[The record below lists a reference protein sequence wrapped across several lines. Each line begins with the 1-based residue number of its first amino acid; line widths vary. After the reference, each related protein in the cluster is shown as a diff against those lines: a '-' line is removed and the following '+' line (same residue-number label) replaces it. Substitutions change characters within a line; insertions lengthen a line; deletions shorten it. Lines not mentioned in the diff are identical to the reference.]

1 MFFIKEKKKAILI
14 IHGFA
19 GGVYDEEI
27 LANKLELSGF
37 SVFTFTLP
45 GHEKAFFNKV
55 TKEDW
60 INKCKLELEM
70 LINNGYK
77 DIYLI
82 GHSMGGVLASYLASN
97 YKEVKKLVLAAPA
110 FKYLTFG
117 EENFE
122 LLHALKNSPA
132 LFKDYKK
139 EDIISRLIQF
149 PTSVIKEFMS
159 LVEDNQ
165 NTPSKINIPV
175 LIIQGSNDK
184 IVPMISSEYV
194 YNNLASKDKKIYL
207 VEGVTHDLFRSDKVD
222 EIISEVLKF
231 LKS

>member
-1 MFFIKEKKKAILI
+1 MLFKNKKAVLI

-27 LANKLELSGF
+27 LANKLELSGY

-45 GHEKAFFNKV
+45 GHEKILFNKV
-55 TKEDW
+55 KKEDW
-60 INKCKLELEM
+60 INKCTYEIETLL
-70 LINNGYK
+70 NNGFK
-77 DIYLI
+77 DIYVI
-82 GHSMGGVLASYLASN
+82 GHSMGGVLACYLASK

-122 LLHALKNSPA
+122 LLHALKNSPL

-139 EDIISRLIQF
+139 EEIISRLVQF
-149 PTSVIKEFMS
+149 PTSVIKEFTS
-159 LVEDNQ
+159 LVELNQ
-165 NTPSKINIPV
+165 DTPSKISIPT
-175 LIIQGSNDK
+175 LIIQGDNDK
-184 IVPMISSEYV
+184 IVPITSSQYV
-194 YNNLASKDKKIYL
+194 YDKLSSKDKKLYI
-207 VEGVTHDLFRSDKVD
+207 VEGVTHDIFRSDKVD

>member
-1 MFFIKEKKKAILI
+1 MLFKNKKAVLI

-27 LANKLELSGF
+27 LANKLELSGY

-45 GHEKAFFNKV
+45 GHEKILFNKV
-55 TKEDW
+55 KKEDW
-60 INKCKLELEM
+60 INKCTYEIETLL
-70 LINNGYK
+70 NNGFK
-77 DIYLI
+77 DIYVI
-82 GHSMGGVLASYLASN
+82 GHSMGGVLACYLASK

-122 LLHALKNSPA
+122 LLHALKNSPL

-139 EDIISRLIQF
+139 EEIISRLVQF
-149 PTSVIKEFMS
+149 PTSVIKEFTS
-159 LVEDNQ
+159 LVELNQ
-165 NTPSKINIPV
+165 DSPSKISIPT
-175 LIIQGSNDK
+175 LIIQGDNDK
-184 IVPMISSEYV
+184 IVPITSSQYV
-194 YNNLASKDKKIYL
+194 YDKLSSKRKKLYI
-207 VEGVTHDLFRSDKVD
+207 VKGVTHDIFRSDKVD

>member
-1 MFFIKEKKKAILI
+1 MLFKNKKAVLI

-27 LANKLELSGF
+27 LANKLELSGY

-45 GHEKAFFNKV
+45 GHEKILFNKV
-55 TKEDW
+55 KKEDW
-60 INKCKLELEM
+60 INKCTYEIETLL
-70 LINNGYK
+70 NNGFK
-77 DIYLI
+77 DIYVI
-82 GHSMGGVLASYLASN
+82 GHSMGGVLACYLASK

-122 LLHALKNSPA
+122 LLHALKNSPL

-139 EDIISRLIQF
+139 EEIISRLVQF
-149 PTSVIKEFMS
+149 PTSVIKEFTS
-159 LVEDNQ
+159 LVELNQ
-165 NTPSKINIPV
+165 DTPSKISIPT
-175 LIIQGSNDK
+175 LIIQGDNDK
-184 IVPMISSEYV
+184 IVPITSSQYV
-194 YNNLASKDKKIYL
+194 YDKLSSKRKKLYI
-207 VEGVTHDLFRSDKVD
+207 VEGVTHDMFRSDKVD
-222 EIISEVLKF
+222 EVIREVLKF

>member
-1 MFFIKEKKKAILI
+1 MLFKNKKAVLI

-27 LANKLELSGF
+27 LANKLELSGY

-45 GHEKAFFNKV
+45 GHEKILFNKV
-55 TKEDW
+55 KKEDW
-60 INKCKLELEM
+60 INKCTYEIETLL
-70 LINNGYK
+70 NNGFK
-77 DIYLI
+77 DIYVI
-82 GHSMGGVLASYLASN
+82 GHSMGGVLACYLASK

-122 LLHALKNSPA
+122 LLHALKNSPL

-139 EDIISRLIQF
+139 EEIISRLVQF
-149 PTSVIKEFMS
+149 PTSVIKEFTS
-159 LVEDNQ
+159 LVELNQ
-165 NTPSKINIPV
+165 DSPSKISIPT
-175 LIIQGSNDK
+175 LIIQGDNDK
-184 IVPMISSEYV
+184 IVPITSSQYV
-194 YNNLASKDKKIYL
+194 YDKLSSKRKKLYI
-207 VEGVTHDLFRSDKVD
+207 VEGVTHDIFRSDKVD

-231 LKS
+231 LR